1 MNINDT
7 LIYIYAKD
15 DYKAKNDL
23 DTIKI
28 ICDNHGI
35 NVLKV
40 YSDIT
45 TSNKLDLK
53 VNLKKLINENK
64 DCNLLVFSVNKLGR
78 DLNELLEIREM
89 LQEKNIKVYDA
100 IQKELIFN
108 DMFSYIKEMQEN
120 ILDKGSDKDL
130 QRNLNVLVV
139 EPNKL
144 PVKKTIKNTLEEKQK
159 LVGGLIEYTYIEN
172 CNDITII
179 CNEEG
184 KILGLPLNRDI
195 GHDIIAG
202 NFLIVGDDPEL
213 GEDRS
218 LTDEQIEKYTKYFGK
233 ESIENTNKKIDRLFW
248 GIDL

>member
-78 DLNELLEIREM
+78 DLNELLEIRDM

-130 QRNLNVLVV
+130 QRNLNVLFV

-195 GHDIIAG
+195 
-202 NFLIVGDDPEL
+202 
-213 GEDRS
+213 
-218 LTDEQIEKYTKYFGK
+218 
-233 ESIENTNKKIDRLFW
+233 
-248 GIDL
+248 

>member
-78 DLNELLEIREM
+78 DLNELLEIRDM

-108 DMFSYIKEMQEN
+108 DMLRIM
-120 ILDKGSDKDL
+120 
-130 QRNLNVLVV
+130 
-139 EPNKL
+139 
-144 PVKKTIKNTLEEKQK
+144 
-159 LVGGLIEYTYIEN
+159 
-172 CNDITII
+172 
-179 CNEEG
+179 
-184 KILGLPLNRDI
+184 
-195 GHDIIAG
+195 
-202 NFLIVGDDPEL
+202 
-213 GEDRS
+213 
-218 LTDEQIEKYTKYFGK
+218 
-233 ESIENTNKKIDRLFW
+233 
-248 GIDL
+248 